1 MLLGYGQMVR
11 LSFLI
16 RKIEGSSPS
25 IPEYKYAK
33 QGKVPC
39 KKVFVQEISCRN
51 LLKSIF
57 MIKLK

>member
-1 MLLGYGQMVR
+1 MVR

-33 QGKVPC
+33 QVPC
-39 KKVFVQEISCRN
+39 KNAFLQEISCRN
-51 LLKSIF
+51 LLKCYYILN
-57 MIKLK
+57 INI

>member
-25 IPEYKYAK
+25 IPEDKYAK
-33 QGKVPC
+33 QGRYLVKMLFY
-39 KKVFVQEISCRN
+39 KKFLVEIY
-51 LLKSIF
+51 
-57 MIKLK
+57 